1 MAKYNNIVILTGS
14 GISVASGIP
23 TYRAED
29 GLWESYNIEDVATPE
44 GFNRDPENVLKFY
57 NEQRKKLMSDDIKPN
72 AAHYALAKLQKNHKG
87 KVTIIT
93 QNIDDLHEQA
103 GAEVLHVHGSMMEA
117 KCLQCFNQ
125 IEWKGDIN
133 IGDKCDICDHKA
145 QLRPNVVWF
154 AEIPYFIDQSF
165 EAVREAD
172 LFISIGTSGQVYP
185 IAGLIYEVPKDSHSI
200 EMNLENGENN
210 ALFKESRHG
219 DSTVTVPALV
229 EEILSANT

>member
-1 MAKYNNIVILTGS
+1 MAKFNNIVILTGS

-29 GLWESYNIEDVATPE
+29 GVWENYNIEDVATPE

-57 NEQRKKLMSDDIKPN
+57 NEQRKKLTAENIKPN
-72 AAHYALAKLQKNHKG
+72 AAHHALAKLQKEHKG

-103 GAEVLHVHGSMMEA
+103 GAKVLHVHGSLLEA
-117 KCLQCFNQ
+117 KCLKCFKPV
-125 IEWKGDIN
+125 EWRGDIN
-133 IGDKCDICDHKA
+133 IGDKCQLCEHHA

-154 AEIPYFIDQSF
+154 AEMPYYIDQSF
-165 EAVREAD
+165 DAVREAD

-185 IAGLIYEVPKDSHSI
+185 IAGLIYDVPSNSHSI
-200 EMNLENGENN
+200 EMNLEDGENN
-210 ALFKESRHG
+210 HLFKESRHG
-219 DSTVTVPALV
+219 DATITVPELV
-229 EEILSANT
+229 DEILASNE